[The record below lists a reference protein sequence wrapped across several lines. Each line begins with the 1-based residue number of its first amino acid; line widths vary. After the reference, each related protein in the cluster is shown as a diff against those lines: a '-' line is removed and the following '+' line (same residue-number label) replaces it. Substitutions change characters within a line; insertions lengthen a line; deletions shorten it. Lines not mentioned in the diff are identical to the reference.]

1 MKSETNANFDL
12 KIKLPMD
19 ILEKNET
26 KVMHT
31 ITYKGSSTM
40 STVTTVTNQNV
51 GRKQNTKI
59 YSIYINYS
67 RKRNDTRTT
76 KSV

>member
-12 KIKLPMD
+12 KTKLPMD

-26 KVMHT
+26 KVMHR

-51 GRKQNTKI
+51 GRKQNKI

-67 RKRNDTRTT
+67 RKRNDRTT
-76 KSV
+76 KGV

>member
-40 STVTTVTNQNV
+40 STVTYQNV
-51 GRKQNTKI
+51 GRKQNKI

-67 RKRNDTRTT
+67 RKRNNRTT
-76 KSV
+76 KDV

>member
-12 KIKLPMD
+12 KTKLPMD

-26 KVMHT
+26 KVMHR

-40 STVTTVTNQNV
+40 STVTYQNV
-51 GRKQNTKI
+51 GRKQNKI

-67 RKRNDTRTT
+67 RKRNDRTT
-76 KSV
+76 KGV